1 MCDFL
6 FEEFVNKMIEDIDK
20 LLLDLGFFE
29 EIVVE
34 FFQEFEKYNDVK
46 FLLGDLQV
54 FYFNIFIMYIIGSE
68 YLFEYLKFILFQVI
82 VCKNV
87 FLNLNIFQLE
97 IIVQFWVEFV
107 RILEVNV
114 YLLYVYFFLLKN
126 LEFI

>member
-1 MCDFL
+1 
-6 FEEFVNKMIEDIDK
+6 MIEDIDK

-87 FLNLNIFQLE
+87 FLNLNIFQYRNYS
-97 IIVQFWVEFV
+97 IVLGRVCENFRSKCLLIVCLFFFIKKF
-107 RILEVNV
+107 RI
-114 YLLYVYFFLLKN
+114 YLIYYFSLSQK
-126 LEFI
+126 

>member
-1 MCDFL
+1 
-6 FEEFVNKMIEDIDK
+6 MIEDIDK

-87 FLNLNIFQLE
+87 FLNLNIFQYRNYSIVLGRVCE
-97 IIVQFWVEFV
+97 NFRSKCLLIVCLFFFIKKFII
-107 RILEVNV
+107 
-114 YLLYVYFFLLKN
+114 YLIYYFSLSQK
-126 LEFI
+126 

>member
-1 MCDFL
+1 
-6 FEEFVNKMIEDIDK
+6 MIEDIDK

-97 IIVQFWVEFV
+97 IIVQFWIEFV

-114 YLLYVYFFLLKN
+114 Y
-126 LEFI
+126 

>member
-1 MCDFL
+1 
-6 FEEFVNKMIEDIDK
+6 MIEDIDK

-54 FYFNIFIMYIIGSE
+54 FYFNILIMYIFGSE
-68 YLFEYLKFILFQVI
+68 FLFKYFKFILFQVD

-87 FLNLNIFQLE
+87 F
-97 IIVQFWVEFV
+97 
-107 RILEVNV
+107 
-114 YLLYVYFFLLKN
+114 
-126 LEFI
+126 